1 MVTVLTLSGGN
12 GVAGAGMM
20 DTICQS
26 YANTG
31 GNTQQ
36 RILYPG
42 NVFDAD
48 SIPIGVSML
57 DAAIE
62 ATAGDVHVLGHSMGS
77 QAAGEWLWTYG
88 ASKAALASRVT
99 FFLLGNPSRKLG
111 HPPWPVNHLVRLTPD
126 DTAFHVNDVARWSD
140 GWANWPRGPGGDENP
155 FNTAGYDIG
164 LIARAL
170 IGMLTIH
177 TMYNHID
184 LRNLAGTSI
193 GSRDVGNTH
202 YWLMA

>member
-1 MVTVLTLSGGN
+1 MATVLTL
-12 GVAGAGMM
+12 AGAVGTGAAGMM

-36 RILYPG
+36 RILYPADI
-42 NVFDAD
+42 FDSS
-48 SIPIGVSML
+48 SIPTGVTML

-62 ATAGDVHVLGHSMGS
+62 ATAGDVDVLGHSMGS
-77 QAAGEWLWTYG
+77 QVAGEWLWTYG

-99 FFLLGNPSRKLG
+99 FYLLGNPSRRYG
-111 HPPWPVNHLVRLTPD
+111 HPLWPVNHLVRLTPD
-126 DTAFHVNDVARWSD
+126 TTAFTVHDVARWSD

-170 IGMLTIH
+170 IGMFTIH
-177 TMYNHID
+177 TRYNDID
-184 LRNLAGTSI
+184 LRNLAGTSV
-193 GSRDVGNTH
+193 GSRTEGNTI